1 MAALPILKVLLVED
15 NPGDVRLLQEYFR
28 DVTTTEFSLTQVE
41 QLDEALKCLEYF
53 DFDVVL
59 LDLSLPDSQGL
70 ETFIKAHQHAPTVP
84 IVVLTGLD
92 DETLAIKSMQEGAQD
107 YLVKGQVNG
116 DLLVRSLRYA
126 IERQRSEIAL
136 RQSEANLRSFYD
148 SAAMMMGIV
157 ELIDNDIL
165 HISDNAAT
173 AKFFGLSSEA
183 MHNRL
188 ESEIGV
194 SPQHLQAWIER
205 YRQAKQTQSP
215 VRFEYP
221 QETATGQRW
230 FSATACP
237 IKDSA
242 ADSSPR
248 FAYTIEDI
256 SDRKHS
262 DEKIRQQAAL
272 LNITTDAIYIQD
284 LTAKIQFW
292 NKGAER
298 LYGWQAQAACGHNAY
313 QLLYEE
319 PALEIEAVQKT
330 LAAKGEWQGELKQ
343 LTHDG
348 KKIIVA
354 SRWTLVRNEAGQ
366 PQSVLIVNTDITE
379 KKKLESQFLRTQ
391 RLESIGTLA
400 SGIAHDLNNVLTPI
414 MISVQLLQLKYSDR
428 QDQQLLGT
436 LEASVKRGANLIKQV
451 LSFARGL
458 EGESSS
464 MGSNLRPMQIRHIIK
479 EIQYIIAE
487 TFPKSI
493 EVYTDISP
501 NLWTVAGDVTQ
512 LHQVLMNLVV
522 NAHDAMPN
530 GGILTIAAENLVI
543 DQQYASMDLATQ
555 PGCYTAIT
563 VTDTGMGMPP
573 EIIDRIFEPFF
584 TTKEMGKGT
593 GLGLST
599 VIGIVKSHGGF
610 VNVQSEVGKGTRFGV
625 YLPSHEGTPT
635 QVTEELE
642 LKFGNGELILLV
654 DDEAAIREITKS
666 SLETYNYRVLTAKDG
681 VEALTIYAQ
690 HEQEISVVLLDI
702 MMPSMDGIAT
712 SRMLQKINPQ
722 VNIIAISGLMSPAKI
737 AEEAGNGV
745 KAFLSKPCSTK
756 ELLQAVSSIK
766 AVVASS

>member
-1 MAALPILKVLLVED
+1 
-15 NPGDVRLLQEYFR
+15 
-28 DVTTTEFSLTQVE
+28 
-41 QLDEALKCLEYF
+41 
-53 DFDVVL
+53 
-59 LDLSLPDSQGL
+59 
-70 ETFIKAHQHAPTVP
+70 
-84 IVVLTGLD
+84 
-92 DETLAIKSMQEGAQD
+92 
-107 YLVKGQVNG
+107 
-116 DLLVRSLRYA
+116 
-126 IERQRSEIAL
+126 
-136 RQSEANLRSFYD
+136 
-148 SAAMMMGIV
+148 
-157 ELIDNDIL
+157 
-165 HISDNAAT
+165 
-173 AKFFGLSSEA
+173 
-183 MHNRL
+183 
-188 ESEIGV
+188 
-194 SPQHLQAWIER
+194 
-205 YRQAKQTQSP
+205 
-215 VRFEYP
+215 
-221 QETATGQRW
+221 
-230 FSATACP
+230 
-237 IKDSA
+237 
-242 ADSSPR
+242 
-248 FAYTIEDI
+248 
-256 SDRKHS
+256 
-262 DEKIRQQAAL
+262 
-272 LNITTDAIYIQD
+272 
-284 LTAKIQFW
+284 
-292 NKGAER
+292 
-298 LYGWQAQAACGHNAY
+298 
-313 QLLYEE
+313 
-319 PALEIEAVQKT
+319 
-330 LAAKGEWQGELKQ
+330 
-343 LTHDG
+343 
-348 KKIIVA
+348 
-354 SRWTLVRNEAGQ
+354 
-366 PQSVLIVNTDITE
+366 
-379 KKKLESQFLRTQ
+379 
-391 RLESIGTLA
+391 
-400 SGIAHDLNNVLTPI
+400 

-530 GGILTIAAENLVI
+530 GGTLTIAAENLVI

-563 VTDTGMGMPP
+563 VTDTGMGMSP

-722 VNIIAISGLMSPAKI
+722 VNIIAISGLMSAAKI